1 MLKQQIVK
9 FIGVGIINTL
19 FGYSLYTLFIYI
31 GFDYKYAVFF
41 STLLGI
47 LFNFKT
53 IGHFV
58 FESHDNSLILKF
70 FSVYAVIYIINI
82 SLIKGFSLFGMDYY
96 LAGFLALFPCAIL
109 SFILNKKFVFT
120 QTKAEGTL

>member
-9 FIGVGIINTL
+9 FIGIGIINTL
-19 FGYSLYTLFIYI
+19 FGYSLYALFIYI

-41 STLLGI
+41 STVLGI

-53 IGHFV
+53 IGRFV
-58 FESHDNSLILKF
+58 FESHDNLLILKF
-70 FSVYAVIYIINI
+70 FGVYVVIYIVNI
-82 SLIKGFSLFGMDYY
+82 SLIKGFLLLGTSYY
-96 LAGFLALFPCAIL
+96 LAGFVALFPCAIL

-120 QTKAEGTL
+120 QTKAEGIV